1 MKYTALRASA
11 KNQGLIFRALD
22 KPDPNLIQATLKKK
36 KLLLTLYIYIYI
48 GQNGPLASILEI
60 FGPKTL
66 FAK

>member
-48 GQNGPLASILEI
+48 FFFFFHLAWSRSR
-60 FGPKTL
+60 
-66 FAK
+66 

>member
-36 KLLLTLYIYIYI
+36 KKLLLTLYIYIYI
-48 GQNGPLASILEI
+48 FFFHLAWSRSR
-60 FGPKTL
+60 
-66 FAK
+66 